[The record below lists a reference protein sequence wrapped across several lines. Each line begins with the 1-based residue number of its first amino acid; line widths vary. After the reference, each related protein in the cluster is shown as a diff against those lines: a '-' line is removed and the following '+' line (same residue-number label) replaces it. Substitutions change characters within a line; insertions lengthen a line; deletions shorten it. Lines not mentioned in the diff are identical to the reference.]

1 MNVRNQIRLI
11 VYRIHEKGL
20 EVLLLKPKTSG
31 ENWILLNGNISENPL
46 IIKSMNPS
54 IIEIEGLDGKDIRT
68 IAIEADWHELPRVR
82 QLILQDLQVVKDVI
96 KAKLPYDEDSAYI
109 AFKEAFKKML
119 PQEYAM
125 LKELKEILL
134 DRNTIKN
141 I

>member
-1 MNVRNQIRLI
+1 MTVRNQIRLI

-20 EVLLLKPKTSG
+20 EVLLLKPNSTEG
-31 ENWILLNGNISENPL
+31 NWILLNGDLSNDQIMMTTINS
-46 IIKSMNPS
+46 S
-54 IIEIEGLDGKDIRT
+54 IIELEGSDAKEIRT

-82 QLILQDLQVVKDVI
+82 QLIKQDIILVKDVLKNKI
-96 KAKLPYDEDSAYI
+96 PVVEDSAYV

-125 LKELKEILL
+125 LKELKDILL
-134 DRNTIKN
+134 DRNSVKN